1 MKQSYKPEC
10 GEFNDRY
17 KLKRRS
23 DFNATALLKAAALVE
38 NQRYI
43 CAGIRNNKL
52 YTSATRMMIEY
63 RFPQN

>member
-1 MKQSYKPEC
+1 VER
-10 GEFNDRY
+10 GFNDRY

-23 DFNATALLKAAALVE
+23 DFNAAALLKAAALVE

-52 YTSATRMMIEY
+52 YERARA
-63 RFPQN
+63 RAPFV